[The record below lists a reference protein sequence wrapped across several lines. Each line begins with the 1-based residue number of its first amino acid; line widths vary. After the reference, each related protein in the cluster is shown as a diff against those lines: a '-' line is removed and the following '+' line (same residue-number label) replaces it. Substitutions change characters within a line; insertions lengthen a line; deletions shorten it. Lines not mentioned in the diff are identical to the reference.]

1 LLVAGREV
9 KGTNIAKFP
18 TKGGGEKDGSG
29 IRKEKKM
36 IHNVPP
42 LVIMVLK
49 WSMLKS

>member
-18 TKGGGEKDGSG
+18 TKGG
-29 IRKEKKM
+29 RKIVLVFPKKKKK

>member
-18 TKGGGEKDGSG
+18 TKGGG
-29 IRKEKKM
+29 RKMVLVFAKKKKM